1 MARKLKI
8 YSVALFALLLGVSQ
22 SVQAAMIGAPLSLRY
37 QIDRIKLDAPALPPM
52 AHIKFCMAYPQDC
65 RSNSLVFR
73 GGGIDLT
80 ADRYSELVK
89 INAEVNR
96 SIIPTRNTRGV
107 AAEEWVVGPARGDC
121 NDYAVTK
128 RHALLQRGWPARAL
142 LLAEVVT
149 NWGEHHLVLVVRTR
163 SGDVVVDNLNANVRP
178 WSKTSYRWVRV
189 QSPSNPRY
197 WSNVAGSTV

>member
-1 MARKLKI
+1 MGRKLQI
-8 YSVALFALLLGVSQ
+8 YAVALFAFLLGVSQ
-22 SVQAAMIGAPLSLRY
+22 SVQAAMIGMPLNLKY
-37 QIDRIKLDAPALPPM
+37 QLDRIRLDAPALPPM
-52 AHIKFCMAYPQDC
+52 AHIKFCMAYPADC
-65 RSNSLVFR
+65 RSNGMVFR

-80 ADRYSELVK
+80 ADRYAELVK
-89 INAEVNR
+89 VNAEVNR
-96 SIIPTRNTRGV
+96 SIVPTRNTRGV
-107 AAEEWVVGPARGDC
+107 AAEEWVVGPSHGDC

-178 WSKTSYRWVRV
+178 WSKTNYRWVRV

-197 WSNVAGSTV
+197 WSSVAGSTA